1 MHTERSEDGRRSYSL
16 GGRGYRVRQ
25 AHGLTRTGL
34 SRLVMSIVALA
45 GLAFTACDSSRLT
58 RPLSPGQPSALA
70 FSTPE
75 VVETVPT
82 EFFDPCTA
90 EFVQGALE
98 TRQVTDF
105 SDQTPHQTLHMRFR
119 FNGRGVRTV
128 GLDMMGNP
136 IRQLTG
142 TSYNGS
148 GEHNEELNINV
159 NSDKFEWTTTDEFR
173 IFATNYISEA
183 IDDFVMHAN
192 THVTMFF
199 FPPPPRTTSH
209 VDNFGVDCR

>member
-1 MHTERSEDGRRSYSL
+1 
-16 GGRGYRVRQ
+16 
-25 AHGLTRTGL
+25 
-34 SRLVMSIVALA
+34 MSILALA
-45 GLAFTACDSSRLT
+45 GLALMGCDSSRPT
-58 RPLSPGQPSALA
+58 RPLSPGKPSALV

-75 VVETVPT
+75 VVETVPS

-90 EFVQGALE
+90 EFVQGTLE

-119 FNGRGVRTV
+119 FKGNGVRTV
-128 GLDMMGNP
+128 GYDMMGSP

-148 GEHNEELNINV
+148 GEHNEEVNANLN
-159 NSDKFEWTTTDEFR
+159 SEKFESTTTDEFR

-192 THVTMFF
+192 THITFF
-199 FPPPPRTTSH
+199 LFPPPPHTTSQ
-209 VDNFGVDCR
+209 VDNLSVDCR